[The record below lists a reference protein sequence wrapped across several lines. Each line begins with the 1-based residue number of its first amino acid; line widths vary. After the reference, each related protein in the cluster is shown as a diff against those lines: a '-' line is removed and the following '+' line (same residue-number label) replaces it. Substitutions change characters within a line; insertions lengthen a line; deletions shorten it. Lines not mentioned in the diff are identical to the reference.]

1 MALPIAP
8 TPVLTGK
15 SAIALERY
23 MRESKN
29 KRDKL
34 VLHEINMKDFDERHK
49 KMMERRNEW
58 RKTNLAID

>member
-23 MRESKN
+23 MRESKT
-29 KRDKL
+29 KR
-34 VLHEINMKDFDERHK
+34 ERLIPHK
-49 KMMERRNEW
+49 VD
-58 RKTNLAID
+58 LAEVDRIIQARAIKEKRPSVK